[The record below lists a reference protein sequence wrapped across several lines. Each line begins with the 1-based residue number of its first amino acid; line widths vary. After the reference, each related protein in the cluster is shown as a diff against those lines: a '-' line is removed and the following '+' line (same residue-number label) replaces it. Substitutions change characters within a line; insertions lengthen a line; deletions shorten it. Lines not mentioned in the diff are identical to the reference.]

1 MTTKQY
7 DAYSDLITFTRAST
21 GTALRH
27 VGYGPEL
34 VTNGTFDTDSD
45 WTKGTGWTISG
56 GAAHLDAS
64 VPGAGVYSDLRQ
76 PGISTSAGKLYQF
89 SADVLS
95 LTNATAAEIRARIIS
110 YPSATTLMEID
121 FLATG
126 SAQGITTAVPSG
138 DISFTVSLV
147 YGTNGDGDETA
158 SLDNISVKEV
168 IFDRATDPLVLFN
181 HPTNVPR
188 IEYDANGN
196 RKGLLIEEA
205 RTNLLDYSEDFTD
218 AYWTAINA
226 ATLAIDASGPDGET
240 SAVTFVDS
248 GEGGDAAEVFLFKTI
263 SVSTSTTYTFS
274 VFAKADQLSWLQLA
288 LNGFTTP
295 ANNSG
300 GFFDLANGSL
310 GNSTGDT
317 LDRSITDYGNGWY
330 RCSIT
335 FTTDVADTAGQVRI
349 YVGESNGDRT
359 VDLDGTSSILI
370 YGAQLEAGS
379 FPTSYISTA
388 GAAASRAA
396 DVASIP
402 TSAFGYNPDK
412 GTVVCEFEYQ
422 YAIGGGFVR
431 TWEIAG
437 NNVDR
442 INLYTS
448 NSSGRLNFAAV
459 ENNIFQ
465 VAFNNLAE
473 FNAFRDLNT
482 AVAFS
487 NNDFAAVVDGIL
499 KDTSTS
505 GSITNPSV
513 PRDKFSIGSN
523 FTTGNQLNGHIKSIQ
538 YYPRRLTNAQLQEL
552 TS

>member
-1 MTTKQY
+1 MATKQY
-7 DAYSDLITFTRAST
+7 DNYADLITFTRAST

-27 VGYGPEL
+27 VGYGAEL

-56 GAAHLDAS
+56 GAAS
-64 VPGAGVYSDLRQ
+64 KVTGVSSGLNQ
-76 PGISTSAGKLYQF
+76 AI
-89 SADVLS
+89 S
-95 LTNATAAEIRARIIS
+95 LTAGNVYAIS
-110 YPSATTLMEID
+110 YDLNRVAGSVRAD
-121 FLATG
+121 FIG
-126 SAQGITTAVPSG
+126 G
-138 DISFTVSLV
+138 
-147 YGTNGDGDETA
+147 TA
-158 SLDNISVKEV
+158 SQSVLRNSSGSYTEILVANTGNDTLSMVATSTFEGSVDNISVKEV

-196 RKGLLIEEA
+196 RRGLLIEEA
-205 RTNLLDYSEDFTD
+205 RTNLLDYSEDFTN

-240 SAVTFVDS
+240 SAVTLVDS
-248 GEGGDAAEVFLFKTI
+248 GEGGDAAEVFLFKNI

-310 GNSTGDT
+310 GSSTGDT

-349 YVGESNGDRT
+349 YVAEGNGDRT
-359 VDLDGTSSILI
+359 VDFDGTSSILI
-370 YGAQLEAGS
+370 YGAQVEAGS

-388 GAAASRAA
+388 GAAASRSA

-402 TSAFGYNPDK
+402 TSAFGYNADK
-412 GTVVCEFEYQ
+412 GTVVVDFETQ
-422 YAIGGGFVR
+422 FGTPIGFPR
-431 TWEIAG
+431 IWEIG
-437 NNVDR
+437 N
-442 INLYTS
+442 
-448 NSSGRLNFAAV
+448 
-459 ENNIFQ
+459 
-465 VAFNNLAE
+465 
-473 FNAFRDLNT
+473 
-482 AVAFS
+482 
-487 NNDFAAVVDGIL
+487 
-499 KDTSTS
+499 TSTS
-505 GSITNPSV
+505 VNRVIGYIATSSSTVRCFVASNNVIEASLSVKTDPTPASGKLAFAFADDDFSCVIDGGSPVTETS
-513 PRDKFSIGSN
+513 GS
-523 FTTGNQLNGHIKSIQ
+523 FTTPSIPRNTLKIGGAGDSAGANISGHIKSIQ
-538 YYPRRLTNAQLQEL
+538 YYPRRLTNTQLQEL
-552 TS
+552 TA

>member
-34 VTNGTFDTDSD
+34 APSLDN
-45 WTKGTGWTISG
+45 WTKVGDG
-56 GAAHLDAS
+56 
-64 VPGAGVYSDLRQ
+64 
-76 PGISTSAGKLYQF
+76 
-89 SADVLS
+89 
-95 LTNATAAEIRARIIS
+95 
-110 YPSATTLMEID
+110 ATTLTYDAGDGSLDVDAATALDGVRIVNSGLLVGRVYIFEANITLGTATVARITVNGTALQNIISSSGSVSRL
-121 FLATG
+121 FLATDDTVRIDSSSSTG
-126 SAQGITTAVPSG
+126 TFTINSA
-138 DISFTVSLV
+138 
-147 YGTNGDGDETA
+147 
-158 SLDNISVKEV
+158 SVKEV

-181 HPTNVPR
+181 HPANVSR
-188 IEYDANGN
+188 IEYDADGN
-196 RKGLLIEEA
+196 RRGLLIEEA
-205 RTNLLDYSEDFTD
+205 RTNLLDYSEDFTN

-335 FTTDVADTAGQVRI
+335 FTTDVADTEGQVRI

-370 YGAQLEAGS
+370 YGAQVEAGS

-388 GAAASRAA
+388 GAAASRSA

-402 TSAFGYNPDK
+402 TSAFGYNQK
-412 GTVVCEFEYQ
+412 AGTVVVDFETQ
-422 YAIGGGFVR
+422 FGTTAVFPRI
-431 TWEIAG
+431 WEIGNTSTGVNRATIFVTASNG
-437 NNVDR
+437 QIVSSIRSNNVVA
-442 INLYTS
+442 INVAVDTQTS
-448 NSSGRLNFAAV
+448 PASGKVASAFA
-459 ENNIFQ
+459 
-465 VAFNNLAE
+465 
-473 FNAFRDLNT
+473 DD
-482 AVAFS
+482 
-487 NNDFAAVVDGIL
+487 DFAALINGGSPVTD
-499 KDTSTS
+499 TS
-505 GSITNPSV
+505 GSFTTPSI
-513 PRDKFSIGSN
+513 PRNTLKIGGAGDGVGSN
-523 FTTGNQLNGHIKSIQ
+523 ISGHIKSIQ
-538 YYPRRLTNAQLQEL
+538 YYPRRLTNTQLQEL

>member
-1 MTTKQY
+1 M
-7 DAYSDLITFTRAST
+7 
-21 GTALRH
+21 
-27 VGYGPEL
+27 
-34 VTNGTFDTDSD
+34 
-45 WTKGTGWTISG
+45 
-56 GAAHLDAS
+56 
-64 VPGAGVYSDLRQ
+64 
-76 PGISTSAGKLYQF
+76 
-89 SADVLS
+89 
-95 LTNATAAEIRARIIS
+95 
-110 YPSATTLMEID
+110 
-121 FLATG
+121 
-126 SAQGITTAVPSG
+126 
-138 DISFTVSLV
+138 
-147 YGTNGDGDETA
+147 
-158 SLDNISVKEV
+158 DNISVKEV

-181 HPTNVPR
+181 HPTNTPR

-205 RTNLLDYSEDFTD
+205 RTNLLTYSEVV
-218 AYWTAINA
+218 
-226 ATLAIDASGPDGET
+226 DGT
-240 SAVTFVDS
+240 GWFDS
-248 GEGGDAAEVFLFKTI
+248 N
-263 SVSTSTTYTFS
+263 STSTNLTDGALGVWDGVSVATNGQLFAIINASGVAAVNTGDVLTFR
-274 VFAKADQLSWLQLA
+274 VWVKAGTSGRVRVNLRQVDPVNASRVRGEFGSLSSDLSSAGPITSIREEDWGNGIVAVSGTITVNFTGDLQL
-288 LNGFTTP
+288 GIGP
-295 ANNSG
+295 DSDVSG
-300 GFFDLANGSL
+300 
-310 GNSTGDT
+310 
-317 LDRSITDYGNGWY
+317 
-330 RCSIT
+330 
-335 FTTDVADTAGQVRI
+335 
-349 YVGESNGDRT
+349 ET
-359 VDLDGTSSILI
+359 VIA
-370 YGAQLEAGS
+370 YAAQLEAGS
-379 FPTSYISTA
+379 FPTSYISTS
-388 GAAASRAA
+388 GAAASRSA

-402 TSAFGYNPDK
+402 TSAFGYNQK
-412 GTVVCEFEYQ
+412 AGTVVCEFEYQ

-437 NNVDR
+437 NSADR

-459 ENNIFQ
+459 ENNIIQ

>member
-1 MTTKQY
+1 
-7 DAYSDLITFTRAST
+7 
-21 GTALRH
+21 
-27 VGYGPEL
+27 V
-34 VTNGTFDTDSD
+34 
-45 WTKGTGWTISG
+45 
-56 GAAHLDAS
+56 
-64 VPGAGVYSDLRQ
+64 
-76 PGISTSAGKLYQF
+76 
-89 SADVLS
+89 
-95 LTNATAAEIRARIIS
+95 
-110 YPSATTLMEID
+110 
-121 FLATG
+121 
-126 SAQGITTAVPSG
+126 
-138 DISFTVSLV
+138 
-147 YGTNGDGDETA
+147 
-158 SLDNISVKEV
+158 DNVSVKEV

-205 RTNLLDYSEDFTD
+205 RTNLLDYSEDFTN

-370 YGAQLEAGS
+370 YGAQVEAGS
-379 FPTSYISTA
+379 FPTSYIPTA
-388 GAAASRAA
+388 GAAASRSA

-402 TSAFGYNPDK
+402 TSAFGYNQK
-412 GTVVCEFEYQ
+412 AGTVVCEFEYQ

-437 NNVDR
+437 NSADR

-459 ENNIFQ
+459 ENNIIQ

-499 KDTSTS
+499 KGTSTS

-538 YYPRRLTNAQLQEL
+538 YYPRRLTNAQLVEL

>member
-27 VGYGPEL
+27 VGYGSEL
-34 VTNGTFDTDSD
+34 VTNGTFDTDIS
-45 WTKGTGWTISG
+45 GWTDNSAAGGSIAWNAAGYLDLDADAATSRASQDIAVTAG
-56 GAAHLDAS
+56 SVYAVSITVVNLGGSSASALYLDGAALS
-64 VPGAGVYSDLRQ
+64 KINFVVEGVGTHTIYYVAPDSLLN
-76 PGISTSAGKLYQF
+76 IS
-89 SADVLS
+89 
-95 LTNATAAEIRARIIS
+95 IRNF
-110 YPSATTLMEID
+110 TTG
-121 FLATG
+121 T
-126 SAQGITTAVPSG
+126 
-138 DISFTVSLV
+138 TVSI
-147 YGTNGDGDETA
+147 
-158 SLDNISVKEV
+158 DNISVKEV

-205 RTNLLDYSEDFTD
+205 RTNLILQSGNLE
-218 AYWTAINA
+218 A
-226 ATLAIDASGPDGET
+226 APWGATNVTTSVDASTAPDGGDMTLLT
-240 SAVTFVDS
+240 STGVNADTAVSQTTGAS
-248 GEGGDAAEVFLFKTI
+248 IG
-263 SVSTSTTYTFS
+263 TTYTAS
-274 VFAKADQLSWLQLA
+274 VFVRRDQHRFAILFGFGNGTSGVAFDLVLGTAQVNATWVSAGIDIISPTIARIYGVVTPA
-288 LNGFTTP
+288 LNSTLFVGLASSIGGLKVF
-295 ANNSG
+295 SG
-300 GFFDLANGSL
+300 GEALSF
-310 GNSTGDT
+310 
-317 LDRSITDYGNGWY
+317 W
-330 RCSIT
+330 
-335 FTTDVADTAGQVRI
+335 
-349 YVGESNGDRT
+349 
-359 VDLDGTSSILI
+359 
-370 YGAQLEAGS
+370 GAQLEAGS

-388 GAAASRAA
+388 GAAATRAA

-402 TSAFGYNPDK
+402 TSAFGYNADK

-459 ENNIFQ
+459 ENSIIQ

-482 AVAFS
+482 SVAFS

-538 YYPRRLTNAQLQEL
+538 YYPRRLSNAQLQRL
-552 TS
+552 TA